1 MTSLYAIRDVYDV
14 IVRNNEKKHA
24 QFSLRQSNTAIACF
38 EYVPHIAT
46 LPGGNFGE
54 MSNLANRD

>member
-1 MTSLYAIRDVYDV
+1 M
-14 IVRNNEKKHA
+14 